1 MRSCFNNSFR
11 LKNLFFSTYH
21 SRLTTYQLLVTFLLI
36 FFFGCSTPPP
46 EIVKQDKPKPTKNE
60 WVEQT
65 LARLSLEE
73 KISQMILSRSYG
85 YYYSSKSEQYR
96 LLHHLVEGHKIGGL
110 IFFQGDVYETAEMLN
125 RCQEWSDIPLLVAAD
140 FEWGSAMRIRRGTRF
155 PEAMAVGATRD
166 TLLAYQMGK
175 AIGKE
180 TRAMGIH
187 QNYAPVADVNNNP
200 DNPVINTRSF
210 GEDPKLVAEMAC
222 AFTAGMQSENVL
234 ATAKHFPGHGDTH
247 VDSHIDLPSV
257 NVSRSRLD
265 SLELYPFRE
274 LFKRNVASVMVA
286 HLTVLSIDSTK
297 GLPSTLSKP
306 FITGL
311 LKQELGYTGLIV
323 TDALDMGAIV
333 NKFGSDSTAIFAVE
347 AGTDVLLILPDE
359 DAAIEALIHA
369 VENGRISEERIN
381 YSVRKILG
389 YKFDLGLVE
398 NRFVDLKN
406 IREVVATPE
415 HLGIAKQIARK
426 SITVLKRDSVAS
438 ILPLPSRERDS
449 NRLSKKILNIVIADV
464 ESYRTEIQRNGNPWT
479 NEPVGNY
486 FTTMLK
492 RRTNNVEQVTVD
504 PSWNKM
510 SFDSLLKK
518 AKSAD
523 IVLLPIFSKAR
534 SGAGMFGI
542 GSDVTNFI
550 KQLSELN
557 KPTVAL
563 ALGSPYVLSVV
574 PKANAYVCSYSDC
587 EASTEA
593 TVEALFGEIPTQG
606 KLPVNIPNM
615 FAFGEGIDISQ
626 SVLRKD
632 KPENVGFNSDSL
644 ALVDSVVNQAI
655 RDAAFPGA
663 QVCVVKDGAIV
674 LNKSYGKETYGASD
688 SGFRI
693 QDSTIV
699 NGQSSIVNQTMFDLA
714 SLTKVIATTSAV
726 MKLYDEAKLGLD
738 DKVVNFIPE
747 FGVHGKE
754 NITIRN
760 LLLHNSG
767 LPAFKRLYAMCKT
780 PQEVLDSVFNSGLI
794 YRTGDST
801 VYSDFGFI
809 TLGNIV
815 ERISGQTLDEYCR
828 KNFFEPLGMK
838 QTMFNPPE
846 SLWTN
851 IAPTEYDSLLR
862 KKLVRGVV
870 HDGNAF
876 TLGGV
881 SGHAGLF
888 STASDLAIFMQM
900 LMNGGSYNGKQFLKH
915 ETIKFFTTKRGTN
928 STRALG
934 WDTKSVEGYSSAG
947 KFFSEKSFGHTGFTG
962 TSIWA
967 DPERNLFVIFL
978 ANRVYPTRAN
988 TKISGVRPAVH
999 EGVIKSLPK

>member
-1 MRSCFNNSFR
+1 MTF
-11 LKNLFFSTYH
+11 Y
-21 SRLTTYQLLVTFLLI
+21 LLY
-36 FFFGCSTPPP
+36 FFGCSTPPP
-46 EIVKQDKPKPTKNE
+46 EIIKQEKPKPTKSE

-65 LARLSLEE
+65 LARLTLEE

-85 YYYSSKSEQYR
+85 YYYSSKSEQYW
-96 LLHHLVEGHKIGGL
+96 LLHHLVEGHKVGGL
-110 IFFQGDVYETAEMLN
+110 IFFQGDVYETAEMIN

-166 TLLAYQMGK
+166 TSLAYQMGK

-222 AFTAGMQSENVL
+222 AFTSGMQSEHVL

-257 NVSRSRLD
+257 NASRSRLD

-286 HLTVLSIDSTK
+286 HLTVPSIDSTR

-311 LKQELGYTGLIV
+311 LKQELGFNGLVV

-359 DAAIEALIHA
+359 DAAIEALMHA
-369 VENGRISEERIN
+369 VETGRISEERIN

-426 SITVLKRDSVAS
+426 SITVLNNDLLPF
-438 ILPLPSRERDS
+438 ILPFDKS
-449 NRLSKKILNIVIADV
+449 NDNFTTKKILNIVIADV

-486 FTTMLK
+486 FTAQLK
-492 RRTNNVEQVTVD
+492 RRTSNVEQVTVD

-510 SFDSLLKK
+510 NFDTLLKK
-518 AKSAD
+518 AKTAD
-523 IVLLPIFSKAR
+523 IILLPIFSKAR
-534 SGAGMFGI
+534 SGSGAGMFGV
-542 GSDVTNFI
+542 GSDITNFI

-574 PKANAYVCSYSDC
+574 PKANAYLCSYSDC

-593 TVEALFGEIPTQG
+593 IVEALFGEIPTSG

-615 FAFGEGIDISQ
+615 FPFGEGINLLQ

-644 ALVDSVVNQAI
+644 ALVDSVINKAI
-655 RDAAFPGA
+655 RDTAFPGA

-674 LNKSYGKETYGASD
+674 LNKSYGKQTYGGTVTGYGLQVTGYNVKD
-688 SGFRI
+688 SVIINRE
-693 QDSTIV
+693 
-699 NGQSSIVNQTMFDLA
+699 SSIVNQTIYDLA

-726 MKLYDEAKLGLD
+726 MKLNDEQQLGLD
-738 DKVVNFIPE
+738 DLVVKYIPE
-747 FGVHGKE
+747 FGNHGKE
-754 NITIRN
+754 KITIRN

-767 LPAFKRLYAMCKT
+767 LPAFKRLYATCKS
-780 PQEVLDSVFNSGLI
+780 PQEVLDSVFQTTLI
-794 YRTGDST
+794 YKTGDST

-809 TLGNIV
+809 TLGKIV
-815 ERISGQTLDEYCR
+815 ERISGQSLDEYCR
-828 KNFFEPLGMK
+828 KKFFEPLGMK
-838 QTMFNPPE
+838 QTMFNPSE

-851 IAPTEYDSLLR
+851 IAPTEYDSILR

-870 HDGNAF
+870 HDENAY

-888 STASDLAIFMQM
+888 STASDLANFMQM
-900 LMNGGSYNGKQFLKH
+900 LMNRGSYNGEQFLKP
-915 ETIKFFTTKRGTN
+915 ETINLFTTRQGKGSN
-928 STRALG
+928 RALG
-934 WDTKSVEGYSSAG
+934 WDTKTVDGYSSAG
-947 KFFSEKSFGHTGFTG
+947 KYFSEKSFGHTGFTG

-967 DPERNLFVIFL
+967 DPERNIFVIFL
-978 ANRVYPTRAN
+978 TNRVYPTRAN
-988 TKISGVRPAVH
+988 TKITGVRPAVH
-999 EGVIKSLPK
+999 EAVIRSLTDFKPNK